1 MEALSGTLLT
11 MAGVA
16 FLIAALLRQN
26 GAILILVGILALF
39 AGIALLVVAG
49 VLGTRELQGMG

>member
-1 MEALSGTLLT
+1 